1 MFLATVT
8 MLFAAFISAYI
19 VRRSGEDWRRVELPA
34 LLWINTAILG
44 ASSLA
49 IEIAARRGRALEW
62 VRAGRAMSAAL
73 AGGFGFLAG
82 QILAWRQMTAAGVY
96 LPTSP
101 HASFFYILTG
111 AHALHVAAAL
121 AVLAWGAVALRS
133 APADVSGWAAKMEL
147 CRTFW
152 HYLGGVW
159 LTLFAI
165 VSLY

>member
-19 VRRSGEDWRRVELPA
+19 VRRASADWLQVDLPE
-34 LLWINTAILG
+34 LLWVNTAILA
-44 ASSLA
+44 ASSVLL
-49 IEIAARRGRALEW
+49 EAANRSGLHLRWDWAE
-62 VRAGRAMSAAL
+62 RAMSAAL

-101 HASFFYILTG
+101 HASFFYVLTG

-121 AVLAWGAVALRS
+121 AVLTWGAVALKS
-133 APADVSGWAAKMEL
+133 APADVPAWAARMEL

-152 HYLGGVW
+152 HYLGVVW
-159 LTLFAI
+159 VILFAI